1 MSQEQPS
8 QPAER
13 GAGVGMSRGW
23 SLNTFRQGVDAAKA
37 GRPAS
42 SNPYHEGSD
51 QAVIWQ
57 GGWQVGS
64 SM

>member
-1 MSQEQPS
+1 MPQQQPPQPS
-8 QPAER
+8 EN
-13 GAGVGMSRGW
+13 GASARMSRGW

-37 GRPAS
+37 GALS
-42 SNPYHEGSD
+42 SANPYREGSD